1 MAQYTGRIRRLA
13 NLRSVA
19 GRPTNGAK
27 FPHEIYM
34 RLCCLEM
41 ERFRREQEQSVA
53 VTRARKCV
61 ERCHHIEMEVQELLR
76 SIGQAPV
83 AGGGES
89 ARPEGARSE
98 GAAVRDASKLT
109 FIY

>member
-1 MAQYTGRIRRLA
+1 MARYIGKIRRLA
-13 NLRSVA
+13 SLRSVA
-19 GRPTNGAK
+19 ARPTNGAK

-53 VTRARKCV
+53 VTRARKCM

-76 SIGQAPV
+76 SIGQASLIG
-83 AGGGES
+83 AGSGS
-89 ARPEGARSE
+89 DDARPEV
-98 GAAVRDASKLT
+98 AAVRDASKLMFT
-109 FIY
+109 Y

>member
-1 MAQYTGRIRRLA
+1 MAQYTGKIRRLA
-13 NLRSVA
+13 NLRGVA
-19 GRPTNGAK
+19 GRPTNGAR

-61 ERCHHIEMEVQELLR
+61 ERCHVIEMEVQELLR

-83 AGGGES
+83 AGAGAGGDD
-89 ARPEGARSE
+89 ARSE
-98 GAAVRDASKLT
+98 AAAAPDASKLM

>member
-1 MAQYTGRIRRLA
+1 MAQYTGKIRRLA
-13 NLRSVA
+13 NLRGVA
-19 GRPTNGAK
+19 GRPTNGAR

-53 VTRARKCV
+53 VTRARKCMD
-61 ERCHHIEMEVQELLR
+61 RCRRIEMEVQELLR
-76 SIGQAPV
+76 SIGQAPLV
-83 AGGGES
+83 GAGSGGDD
-89 ARPEGARSE
+89 APPE
-98 GAAVRDASKLT
+98 AAAARDASKLT

>member
-1 MAQYTGRIRRLA
+1 MARYIGKIRRLA
-13 NLRSVA
+13 SLRSVA
-19 GRPTNGAK
+19 VRPTNGTK

-53 VTRARKCV
+53 VTRARKCM

-76 SIGQAPV
+76 SIGQASLIG
-83 AGGGES
+83 ADSGGDDT
-89 ARPEGARSE
+89 RPEAGPA
-98 GAAVRDASKLT
+98 RDASKLMFT
-109 FIY
+109 Y

>member
-1 MAQYTGRIRRLA
+1 MAGYNGKTRRLA
-13 NLRSVA
+13 ELRSIV

-41 ERFRREQEQSVA
+41 ERFRREQEQTVA

-61 ERCHHIEMEVQELLR
+61 ERCRRIEMEVQELLR
-76 SIGQAPV
+76 SIGQAPA
-83 AGGGES
+83 AG
-89 ARPEGARSE
+89 A
-98 GAAVRDASKLT
+98 AAVRADTRPQAAPDASKFMLT
-109 FIY
+109 Y

>member
-1 MAQYTGRIRRLA
+1 MSQYTGRIRRVA
-13 NLRSVA
+13 NVGSVG
-19 GRPTNGAK
+19 GRAANGAR

-53 VTRARKCV
+53 VTRARKCM
-61 ERCHHIEMEVQELLR
+61 ERCRHIEMEVQELLR
-76 SIGQAPV
+76 SIGQAPPV
-83 AGGGES
+83 GAGTGGDDAPTE
-89 ARPEGARSE
+89 
-98 GAAVRDASKLT
+98 AAAARDASKLT

>member
-1 MAQYTGRIRRLA
+1 
-13 NLRSVA
+13 
-19 GRPTNGAK
+19 
-27 FPHEIYM
+27 M

-83 AGGGES
+83 AGGGE
-89 ARPEGARSE
+89 GARSE

>member
-1 MAQYTGRIRRLA
+1 MAQYTGKIRRLA
-13 NLRSVA
+13 NLRGVA
-19 GRPTNGAK
+19 GRPTNGTR

-61 ERCHHIEMEVQELLR
+61 ERCRHIEMEVRELLR
-76 SIGQAPV
+76 SIGQAPLV
-83 AGGGES
+83 GPAADGDD
-89 ARPEGARSE
+89 ARPE
-98 GAAVRDASKLT
+98 AVAGRDASKLT

>member
-1 MAQYTGRIRRLA
+1 MARYTGKIQRLA
-13 NLRSVA
+13 EMRSIV

-41 ERFRREQEQSVA
+41 ERFRREQEKTVA

-61 ERCHHIEMEVQELLR
+61 ERCRRIEMEVQGLLR
-76 SIGQAPV
+76 SIGQAPADGA
-83 AGGGES
+83 AGE
-89 ARPEGARSE
+89 EARSQ
-98 GAAVRDASKLT
+98 AAAAPDASKFMLT
-109 FIY
+109 Y

>member
-1 MAQYTGRIRRLA
+1 MTQHNGKIQRLA
-13 NLRSVA
+13 NLRGVA
-19 GRPTNGAK
+19 GRSANGAR

-53 VTRARKCV
+53 VTRARRCV
-61 ERCHHIEMEVQELLR
+61 ERCRHIEMEVRQLLR
-76 SIGQAPV
+76 SIGQVPMT
-83 AGGGES
+83 GGAEDDEATEAA
-89 ARPEGARSE
+89 ARADG
-98 GAAVRDASKLT
+98 SKLT

>member
-1 MAQYTGRIRRLA
+1 MAHYTGKIRRLA
-13 NLRSVA
+13 NLRGVA
-19 GRPTNGAK
+19 GRHTNGTK

-61 ERCHHIEMEVQELLR
+61 ERCRHIEMEVQELLR

-83 AGGGES
+83 AGAGTGGDD
-89 ARPEGARSE
+89 ARPES
-98 GAAVRDASKLT
+98 AAVQDASRLT

>member
-1 MAQYTGRIRRLA
+1 MARYTGKIQRLA
-13 NLRSVA
+13 DLRSIA
-19 GRPTNGAK
+19 GRPANAAK

-61 ERCHHIEMEVQELLR
+61 ERCRHIEMEVQELLR
-76 SIGQAPV
+76 FIGQAPV
-83 AGGGES
+83 VVAGTGS
-89 ARPEGARSE
+89 DDARPE
-98 GAAVRDASKLT
+98 AAAAQDDSKLMFT
-109 FIY
+109 Y